1 MPIRNAEVAEMFEKL
16 ADLLDIKGENQFRVR
31 AYRNAVRTIGGLQG
45 SVSELVA
52 AGEDLSQYQGIGKA
66 IAEKIAEIVNT
77 GRLSK
82 LEEVERE
89 VPEGL
94 LDLLRIPELGPRRVK
109 ELYGELGITGVDE
122 LAAALEAGKVRELE
136 GFGEKLEASLLS
148 QVREMRSRGEEKRLL
163 LPDAE
168 EIAEGMVSYLSEN
181 AELTRIAVAG
191 SYRRRKETVGDLDIL
206 AVPAD
211 SAGGSGGRSG
221 GGAAA
226 AVMDLFTGHE
236 DVRRVSMKG
245 DTRSSVVLRSGVQID
260 LRILE
265 AESYGSAM
273 QYFTGSREHNIAVRR
288 VAQEQGLKVSEYGIF
303 RGEER
308 VAGASEE
315 DMYTTLGLAWVPPEL
330 RENRG
335 EVEAAQENTLPELVT
350 KNDMRGDLH
359 SHTSATDGSFTL
371 AEMAQAARD
380 RGYEYLAVTDH
391 SKSLT
396 VAHGLDEDRLA
407 RQIDEIAQL
416 NDGFDGFRLLA
427 SIEVDIL
434 EDGGLD
440 LADDILS
447 RLDLVVCSIH
457 SGLNRSEEKQ
467 TERIIRAMDN
477 PHCSII
483 GHPTGRLLG
492 SRQPYPVNMKR
503 LLEAAAERG
512 VFFEIN
518 AQPERLDLRD
528 EDVHAAKELGI
539 KLAIATDAHSP
550 ANLAYMRYGVDQ
562 ARRGWLT
569 ASDVLNTRSWED
581 LAPLLERG

>member
-1 MPIRNAEVAEMFEKL
+1 MFEKL

>member
-1 MPIRNAEVAEMFEKL
+1 
-16 ADLLDIKGENQFRVR
+16 
-31 AYRNAVRTIGGLQG
+31 
-45 SVSELVA
+45 
-52 AGEDLSQYQGIGKA
+52 
-66 IAEKIAEIVNT
+66 
-77 GRLSK
+77 
-82 LEEVERE
+82 
-89 VPEGL
+89 
-94 LDLLRIPELGPRRVK
+94 
-109 ELYGELGITGVDE
+109 
-122 LAAALEAGKVRELE
+122 
-136 GFGEKLEASLLS
+136 
-148 QVREMRSRGEEKRLL
+148 
-163 LPDAE
+163 
-168 EIAEGMVSYLSEN
+168 
-181 AELTRIAVAG
+181 
-191 SYRRRKETVGDLDIL
+191 
-206 AVPAD
+206 
-211 SAGGSGGRSG
+211 
-221 GGAAA
+221 
-226 AVMDLFTGHE
+226 MDLFTGHE

-260 LRILE
+260 LRLLE